1 MKKPPSGACG
11 VHANPLVVIAP
22 AMFFDLHNMM
32 FHRAGV
38 LEFDSYFEAHV
49 QLVLNGVLGATSGE
63 GDAKGGEAE

>member
-1 MKKPPSGACG
+1 
-11 VHANPLVVIAP
+11 
-22 AMFFDLHNMM
+22 MFFALHKIM